1 MEKQSLIG
9 KKFGNLTVIK
19 QISASSWLC
28 RCKCGNEVTVCTSK
42 LLSRHTRSC
51 GCLFRKATQK
61 AVLAQSKDTRK
72 KRVNN
77 MVLNPKPTTAN
88 STSTHRGVCF
98 NKHSGMYMAYINV
111 KGKRLYLGNYKTE
124 AEAVAA
130 RKEAEVMY
138 FSSKP

>member
-9 KKFGNLTVIK
+9 KKFGNLTVVEK
-19 QISASSWLC
+19 VSASSWLC
-28 RCKCGNEVTVCTSK
+28 QCVCGNKITVYTSK
-42 LLSRHTRSC
+42 LLSKHTRSC
-51 GCLFRKATQK
+51 GCLYHKSTAK
-61 AVLAQSKDTRK
+61 AVLAQTKNTYEKASISK
-72 KRVNN
+72 
-77 MVLNPKPTTAN
+77 VLNPEPTTAN

-138 FSSKP
+138 FGSNP